1 MKKMCQEVEDMKLVE
16 ELYEIYR
23 GKIRGTDE
31 DLDMI
36 ALTILE
42 ESSRKELLS
51 IIEEMD
57 NEELQYF
64 IRLYILETL
73 KEKLTSGDHENVHN
87 YRRNIH

>member
-1 MKKMCQEVEDMKLVE
+1 MMKLVE

-42 ESSRKELLS
+42 ESSRQELLN

-57 NEELQYF
+57 NDELQYF

-73 KEKLTSGDHENVHN
+73 KEKLTSNEQQQQS
-87 YRRNIH
+87 YRRNVH

>member
-1 MKKMCQEVEDMKLVE
+1 MESLKLVE

-42 ESSRKELLS
+42 DSSRQELMN
-51 IIEEMD
+51 IIEEMNND
-57 NEELQYF
+57 ELQYF

-73 KEKLTSGDHENVHN
+73 KEKLTSGDYKSPHN

>member
-1 MKKMCQEVEDMKLVE
+1 MKLVE

-42 ESSRKELLS
+42 ESSRKELMN
-51 IIEEMD
+51 IIEEMN

-73 KEKLTSGDHENVHN
+73 KEKLTSGDHGSVHN